1 MKAYLVYNVAHLP
14 KQTLV
19 VSQTTILRNVRGM
32 EKVEKILCE
41 NLWKIF
47 GKGAEKILAA
57 SPSDRE
63 TLASSLY
70 CTIAVRHA
78 DLEIREGEVFVIMG
92 LSGSGKSTLLRC
104 INYLIQPTRGRV
116 MVDGKDLSAMS
127 LKDLRQ
133 LRQEKMGMVFQNFG
147 LLPHRNVLDNVA
159 FGLEVQGIS
168 LQERY
173 KRTREALDLV
183 GLLDWEKYY
192 PSELSGGM
200 QQRVGLARA
209 LAVNPEILL
218 MDEAFSALDPLIR
231 KQMQEE
237 FLKLLAIVK
246 KTIVFITHDLDEAL
260 KLASRIAVMKDG
272 RIVQIGTPEEIVMQ
286 PAEEYVAEFV
296 SSVSRTKVVSAKNL
310 MMEPDK
316 WISAEKEDPIA
327 VLNKMRKND
336 IDCIFITD
344 FTNRL
349 VGVVSMSRLKETPH
363 DSPAGLKHMAH
374 QDYASVPPDTN
385 LEDLI
390 SHAAQAKTPIAVLDE
405 GERLLGVISRSSLL
419 EKLAD
424 LI

>member
-1 MKAYLVYNVAHLP
+1 MM
-14 KQTLV
+14 
-19 VSQTTILRNVRGM
+19 G
-32 EKVEKILCE
+32 KVQKILCE
-41 NLWKIF
+41 KVWKIF
-47 GKGAEKILAA
+47 GKGADKVLRAAA
-57 SPSDRE
+57 SDRDAVA
-63 TLASSLY
+63 ASLR
-70 CTIAVRHA
+70 CTIAVRET
-78 DLEIREGEVFVIMG
+78 DLEIMEGEVFVIMG

-104 INYLIQPTRGRV
+104 MNYIIEPTDGRILI
-116 MVDGKDLSAMS
+116 DGENLQSLSV
-127 LKDLRQ
+127 KGLRQ

-159 FGLEVQGIS
+159 LGLEVQGIS
-168 LQERY
+168 VEERY
-173 KRTREALDLV
+173 KRTHEALDLV
-183 GLLDWEKYY
+183 GLLDWEKHY

-286 PAEEYVAEFV
+286 PADDYVSEFV

-310 MMEPDK
+310 MMEPDE

-327 VLNKMRKND
+327 VLNKMRKHQ
-336 IDCIFITD
+336 IDSIFITD
-344 FTNRL
+344 YTNRL
-349 VGVVSMSRLKETPH
+349 IGVVNKERLKEIIP
-363 DSPAGLKHMAH
+363 SAAAAGLKNMMH
-374 QDYASVPPDTN
+374 QDYMSVPPDTN

-390 SHAAQAKTPIAVLDE
+390 SRAAQTKAPIAVLDE
-405 GERLLGVISRSSLL
+405 RERILGVISRSVLL

-424 LI
+424 II

>member
-1 MKAYLVYNVAHLP
+1 MQYDP
-14 KQTLV
+14 
-19 VSQTTILRNVRGM
+19 
-32 EKVEKILCE
+32 KILCE

-47 GKGAEKILAA
+47 GKGSEKVMDA
-57 SPSDRE
+57 SPSDRNA
-63 TLASSLY
+63 TAASLH
-70 CTIAVRHA
+70 CTIAVREA
-78 DLEIREGEVFVIMG
+78 SLEIREGEVFVIMG
-92 LSGSGKSTLLRC
+92 LSGSGKSTILRC
-104 INYLIQPTRGRV
+104 LNYLIQPTHGRV
-116 MVDGKDLSAMS
+116 AIDGKDLSTLNA
-127 LKDLRQ
+127 KDIRQ
-133 LRQEKMGMVFQNFG
+133 IRQEKMGMVFQNFG

-159 FGLEVQGIS
+159 LGLEVQRIT

-183 GLLDWEKYY
+183 GLLDWEQHY
-192 PSELSGGM
+192 PNELSGGM

-209 LAVNPEILL
+209 LAVNPEMLL

-231 KQMQEE
+231 RQMQEE
-237 FLKLLAIVK
+237 FLKLIAIVK

-260 KLASRIAVMKDG
+260 KLAHRIAVMKDG

-336 IDCIFITD
+336 IDSIFITD

-349 VGVVSMSRLKETPH
+349 IGVVSMKRLKETLH
-363 DSPAGLKHMAH
+363 KSPAGLKHMAH

-390 SHAAQAKTPIAVLDE
+390 SHAAQTKIPIAVLDE

>member
-1 MKAYLVYNVAHLP
+1 MQKIVC
-14 KQTLV
+14 
-19 VSQTTILRNVRGM
+19 
-32 EKVEKILCE
+32 EKV
-41 NLWKIF
+41 WKIF
-47 GKGAEKILAA
+47 GKGAGKIIR
-57 SPSDRE
+57 SPRSDCDA
-63 TLASSLY
+63 LASSLR
-70 CTIAVRHA
+70 CTIAVREA
-78 DLEIREGEVFVIMG
+78 DIEIQEGELFVIMG

-104 INYLIQPTRGRV
+104 LNYMIEPTDGRV
-116 MVDGKDLSAMS
+116 VVDGNDLNTLSG
-127 LKDLRQ
+127 KDLRQ
-133 LRQEKMGMVFQNFG
+133 LRQGKMGMVFQNFG
-147 LLPHRNVLDNVA
+147 LLPHRNVIDNVA
-159 FGLEVQGIS
+159 LGLEVQGVS

-183 GLLDWEKYY
+183 GLLDWEKHY

-272 RIVQIGTPEEIVMQ
+272 RIVQIGTPEEIVME
-286 PAEEYVAEFV
+286 PADDYVSEFV
-296 SSVSRTKVVSAKNL
+296 GSVSRTKVVSAKNL
-310 MMEPDK
+310 MMKPDR

-327 VLNKMRKND
+327 VLNKMRKNE
-336 IDCIFITD
+336 INSIFITD
-344 FTNRL
+344 YTNRL
-349 VGVVSMSRLKETPH
+349 IGAVNKERLKQTMLATATETR
-363 DSPAGLKHMAH
+363 LKYMIH
-374 QDYASVPPDTN
+374 QDYAAVPCDIN

-390 SHAAQAKTPIAVLDE
+390 LQAAKTKAPIAVLDE
-405 GERLLGVISRSSLL
+405 SNRIMGVISRSVLL

>member
-1 MKAYLVYNVAHLP
+1 MQYDA
-14 KQTLV
+14 
-19 VSQTTILRNVRGM
+19 
-32 EKVEKILCE
+32 KIFCE
-41 NLWKIF
+41 DVWKIF
-47 GKGAEKILAA
+47 GKGSEKVMDA
-57 SPSDRE
+57 SPSDRNA
-63 TLASSLY
+63 TAASLH
-70 CTIAVRHA
+70 CTIAVRGVN
-78 DLEIREGEVFVIMG
+78 LEIREGEVFVIMG
-92 LSGSGKSTLLRC
+92 LSGSGKSTILRC
-104 INYLIQPTRGRV
+104 LNYLIQPTHGRV
-116 MVDGKDLSAMS
+116 AIDGKDLST
-127 LKDLRQ
+127 LNTKDIRQ
-133 LRQEKMGMVFQNFG
+133 IRQEKMGMVFQNFG

-159 FGLEVQGIS
+159 LGLEVQRLT

-183 GLLDWEKYY
+183 GLLDWEQHY
-192 PSELSGGM
+192 PNELSGGM

-209 LAVNPEILL
+209 LAVNPEMLL

-231 KQMQEE
+231 RQMQEE
-237 FLKLLAIVK
+237 FLKLIAIVK

-260 KLASRIAVMKDG
+260 KLAHRIAVMKDG

-336 IDCIFITD
+336 IDSIFITD

-349 VGVVSMSRLKETPH
+349 IGVVSMKRLRETLH
-363 DSPAGLKHMAH
+363 ESPTGLKHMTH
-374 QDYASVPPDTN
+374 QNYASVPPDTN

-390 SHAAQAKTPIAVLDE
+390 THAAQTKIPIAVLDE

-419 EKLAD
+419 KKLAD

>member
-1 MKAYLVYNVAHLP
+1 MQYDA
-14 KQTLV
+14 
-19 VSQTTILRNVRGM
+19 
-32 EKVEKILCE
+32 KIFCE
-41 NLWKIF
+41 DVWKIF
-47 GKGAEKILAA
+47 GKGSEKVMDA
-57 SPSDRE
+57 SPSDRNA
-63 TLASSLY
+63 TAASLH
-70 CTIAVRHA
+70 CTIAVREVN
-78 DLEIREGEVFVIMG
+78 LEIREGEVFVIMG
-92 LSGSGKSTLLRC
+92 LSGSGKSTILRC
-104 INYLIQPTRGRV
+104 LNYLIQPTHGRV
-116 MVDGKDLSAMS
+116 AIDGKDLST
-127 LKDLRQ
+127 LNTKDIRQ
-133 LRQEKMGMVFQNFG
+133 IRQEKMGMVFQNFG

-159 FGLEVQGIS
+159 LGLEVQRLT

-183 GLLDWEKYY
+183 GLLDWEQHY
-192 PSELSGGM
+192 PNELSGGM

-209 LAVNPEILL
+209 LAVNPEMLL

-231 KQMQEE
+231 RQMQEE
-237 FLKLLAIVK
+237 FLKLIAIVK

-260 KLASRIAVMKDG
+260 KLAHRIAVMKDG

-336 IDCIFITD
+336 IDSIFITD

-349 VGVVSMSRLKETPH
+349 IGVVSMKRLRETLH
-363 DSPAGLKHMAH
+363 ESPTGLKHMTH
-374 QDYASVPPDTN
+374 QNYASVPPDTN

-390 SHAAQAKTPIAVLDE
+390 THAAQTKIPIAVLDE

-419 EKLAD
+419 KKLAD

>member
-1 MKAYLVYNVAHLP
+1 
-14 KQTLV
+14 
-19 VSQTTILRNVRGM
+19 M
-32 EKVEKILCE
+32 EKMQKILCE
-41 NLWKIF
+41 NVWKIF
-47 GKGAEKILAA
+47 GKGAEKIMNALLSDRDAIAA
-57 SPSDRE
+57 SLR
-63 TLASSLY
+63 
-70 CTIAVRHA
+70 CTIAVRET
-78 DLEIREGEVFVIMG
+78 DLDIREGEVFVIMG

-104 INYLIQPTRGRV
+104 LNYTIQPTEGRV
-116 MVDGKDLSAMS
+116 MVNGKDLRV
-127 LKDLRQ
+127 LDEKDLRQ
-133 LRQEKMGMVFQNFG
+133 LRQKKMGMVFQNFG

-159 FGLEVQGIS
+159 LGLEVQGIP

-173 KRTREALDLV
+173 TRTREALDLV
-183 GLLDWEKYY
+183 GLLDWEKHY
-192 PSELSGGM
+192 PNELSGGM

-272 RIVQIGTPEEIVMQ
+272 RIVQLGTPEEIVMQ
-286 PAEEYVAEFV
+286 PADDYVSEFV

-327 VLNKMRKND
+327 VLNKMRRNE
-336 IDCIFITD
+336 IDSIFITD
-344 FTNRL
+344 YTNRL
-349 VGVVSMSRLKETPH
+349 IGAVNKERLKETI
-363 DSPAGLKHMAH
+363 PATAAVGLKHMIH
-374 QDYASVPPDTN
+374 QDYTSVPHDTN

-390 SHAAQAKTPIAVLDE
+390 SRAAQTKAPIAVLDE
-405 GERLLGVISRSSLL
+405 GERILGVISRSVLL